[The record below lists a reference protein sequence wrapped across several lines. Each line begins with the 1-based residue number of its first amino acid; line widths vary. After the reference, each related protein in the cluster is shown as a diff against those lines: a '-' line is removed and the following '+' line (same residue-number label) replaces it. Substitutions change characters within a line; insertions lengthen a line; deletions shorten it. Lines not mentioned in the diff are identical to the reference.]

1 MNNSR
6 RKKQCIIMFMILLPA
21 FLYLSWSLASLCV
34 MGDLTLNNLEENIKY
49 SLSHFYLP
57 EKNNDKTVAFIGM
70 GIIVW
75 MLCFIMYYQ
84 QVAMNLMHGKE
95 HGTAQWGSI
104 KAFNKKYAE
113 EIETENKI
121 LSENIRMKYDSST
134 LRNNNTFVVGGSG
147 SGKTFFFATP
157 NLLNNHGSMVYT
169 DPKGSLLDDY
179 GNYLKKQPYTRVCQI
194 NLCEME
200 KSMRFNPFAFI
211 RKRSDVSRL
220 IRNIML
226 NTAPA
231 EGAVGS
237 ADPFWDRAE
246 SLYLQAIFLYV
257 WLECPRTE
265 YDSFGNEIYLRRNF
279 ETVINILDEAKV
291 SDDGEKSPL
300 DIRLERLE
308 AENPKHPAVVTY
320 HRFMAA
326 AGDTLRSII
335 ICANSRFNLFDDP
348 EILRILSDND
358 IPLDEIG
365 TGKNGDGRTKTHLF
379 LIIPDDD
386 DTYNFIP
393 GMIYTLLF
401 QELYYQAR
409 FFRGN
414 KLPLDV
420 GIWLDEFA
428 NIKMPPNFEKILATC
443 RSRGIYCVPILQS
456 LAQIKKLFKDG
467 AWEGVVGNCDTFI
480 YLGGN
485 EQSSHKYVSEL
496 LGKWTID
503 KRTEGES
510 KGTSGSVSKNYDVL
524 GRDLMD
530 ATEIRL
536 LPNEKCIIFVRGE
549 KPLID
554 FKWNPLKKSIY
565 KTAINAGEYVYDPET
580 ELKGKDNEI
589 FECINDKQMD
599 YYTKLSKKSD
609 SILIYDDLDPVTL
622 LEMEDKEIEHIL
634 SVNGEDEIE
643 KILNSLSSERLE
655 EIAQKETE
663 QMESEEFNEFLMS
676 YSMMSLLDIIKSPLV
691 EEQRKECIKKL
702 KKLGLD
708 DETIKD
714 EVSMDIPLG
723 EVLQNVELA
732 VEYYAMS

>member
-1 MNNSR
+1 
-6 RKKQCIIMFMILLPA
+6 MFMILLPA
-21 FLYLSWSLASLCV
+21 FLYLSWSLAALCV
-34 MGDLTLNNLEENIKY
+34 MEDLTPNALEENIKY
-49 SLSHFYLP
+49 CLLHFYIP
-57 EKNNDKTVAFIGM
+57 EKNNAKTAAFILM
-70 GIIVW
+70 GIIIW
-75 MLCFIMYYQ
+75 MLCFVMYYQ
-84 QVAMNLMHGKE
+84 QVTMNLMHGKE

-113 EIETENKI
+113 DNETENKI

-147 SGKTFFFATP
+147 AGKTFFFVTP
-157 NLLNNHGSMVYT
+157 NSLNNHGSMVYT

-179 GNYLKKQPYTRVCQI
+179 GNYLKQQPYTRVCQI

-200 KSMRFNPFAFI
+200 KSMRFNPFSFI

-220 IRNIML
+220 IRNIMM

-231 EGAVGS
+231 EGTGGS

-265 YDSFGNEIYLRRNF
+265 YDSSDNEIYLRRNF

-291 SDDGEKSPL
+291 NDDGEKSPL
-300 DIRLERLE
+300 DIRMEQLE

-365 TGKNGDGRTKTHLF
+365 IGKNGDGRTKMHLF

-409 FFRGN
+409 FFKGN

-443 RSRGIYCVPILQS
+443 RSRRIYCVPILQS

-530 ATEIRL
+530 ATEMRL
-536 LPNEKCIIFVRGE
+536 LPNEKCIVFVRGE

-565 KTAINAGEYVYDPET
+565 KTAINAGEYVYNPET
-580 ELKGKDNEI
+580 EVQDDDI
-589 FECINDKQMD
+589 FDCINDRQID
-599 YYTKLSKKSD
+599 YYTKLSKKND
-609 SILIYDDLDPVTL
+609 SILIYDNLDPVTL
-622 LEMEDKEIEHIL
+622 LEMEDSELEDMFSGELGETEIE
-634 SVNGEDEIE
+634 N
-643 KILNSLSSERLE
+643 ILNSLSSERLE
-655 EIAQKETE
+655 EIAREETE
-663 QMESEEFNEFLMS
+663 QMESEEFNEFLLS

-691 EEQRKECIKKL
+691 EEQRKDCIKKL

-714 EVSMDIPLG
+714 EVSIDIPLD
-723 EVLQNVELA
+723 EVMQNVELA
-732 VEYYAMS
+732 MEYYNMA

>member
-21 FLYLSWSLASLCV
+21 FLYLSWSLAALCV
-34 MGDLTLNNLEENIKY
+34 MGDLTLNTLEENIRY
-49 SLSHFYLP
+49 CLLHFYLP
-57 EKNNDKTVAFIGM
+57 EKNNDKTAAFIFM
-70 GIIVW
+70 GIIIW
-75 MLCFIMYYQ
+75 MLCFVMYYQ

-95 HGTAQWGSI
+95 YGTAQWGSI

-113 EIETENKI
+113 EIETGNKI

-147 SGKTFFFATP
+147 AGKTFFFVTP

-169 DPKGSLLDDY
+169 DPKGGLLADY
-179 GNYLKKQPYTRVCQI
+179 GTWLDRQPHTRVLQI

-200 KSMRFNPFAFI
+200 KSMRFNPFPFI

-226 NTAPA
+226 NTTPT
-231 EGAVGS
+231 EGAGGS
-237 ADPFWDRAE
+237 VDPFWDRAE

-257 WLECPRTE
+257 WLECPRME
-265 YDSFGNEIYLRRNF
+265 YDDNGNEIYLKQNF
-279 ETVINILDEAKV
+279 ETVIKILDEAKV

-300 DIRLERLE
+300 DIRLEQLK

-320 HRFMAA
+320 SRFMAA

-348 EILRILSDND
+348 DLLRILSDND

-365 TGKNGDGRTKTHLF
+365 TGKNGDGKTKTHLF

-409 FFRGN
+409 FFKGN

-428 NIKMPPNFEKILATC
+428 NIKMPANFDKILATC
-443 RSRGIYCVPILQS
+443 RSRGVYCVPILQS
-456 LAQIKKLFKDG
+456 LAQIKKIFKDG

-503 KRTEGES
+503 KRSEGES
-510 KGTSGSVSKNYDVL
+510 RGTSGSVSKNYDVL
-524 GRDLMD
+524 GRELMD
-530 ATEIRL
+530 ATEMRL

-565 KTAINAGEYVYDPET
+565 KEAIAAGEYVYDPET
-580 ELKGKDNEI
+580 VQNNKSDL
-589 FECINDKQMD
+589 FECINDGQMD
-599 YYTKLSKKSD
+599 YYTKMVKKNNN
-609 SILIYDDLDPVTL
+609 ILMYDNLNPITL
-622 LEMEDKEIEHIL
+622 LEMEDEEIENLL
-634 SVNGEDEIE
+634 SGEITEDEAG
-643 KILNSLSSERLE
+643 KILNDLSSERLE
-655 EIAQKETE
+655 EIAQEESE
-663 QMESEEFNEFLMS
+663 QWELEEFNEFLMN

-714 EVSMDIPLG
+714 EVSIDISLN
-723 EVLQNVELA
+723 EVIQNVELA
-732 VEYYAMS
+732 IEYYA

>member
-1 MNNSR
+1 
-6 RKKQCIIMFMILLPA
+6 MFMILLPA
-21 FLYLSWSLASLCV
+21 FLYLSWSLAALCV
-34 MGDLTLNNLEENIKY
+34 MEDLTFNTLEENIKY
-49 SLSHFYLP
+49 CLLHFYIP
-57 EKNNDKTVAFIGM
+57 EKNNDKTVAFILM

-75 MLCFIMYYQ
+75 MLCFVMYYQ

-147 SGKTFFFATP
+147 AGKTFFFVTP

-200 KSMRFNPFAFI
+200 KSMRFNPFNFI

-257 WLECPRTE
+257 WMECPRTE
-265 YDSFGNEIYLRRNF
+265 YDSSGNEIYLKRNF

-300 DIRLERLE
+300 DIRMERLE
-308 AENPKHPAVVTY
+308 AENPENSKHPAVVTY

-365 TGKNGDGRTKTHLF
+365 TGKNGDGRIKTHLF

-409 FFRGN
+409 FFKGN

-420 GIWLDEFA
+420 GMWLDEFA

-530 ATEIRL
+530 ATEMRL
-536 LPNEKCIIFVRGE
+536 LPNEKCIVFVRGE

-580 ELKGKDNEI
+580 EVQDNES
-589 FECINDKQMD
+589 FDCINDEQID
-599 YYTKLSKKSD
+599 YYTKLSKKNN
-609 SILIYDDLDPVTL
+609 SILIYDNLDPVTL
-622 LEMEDKEIEHIL
+622 LEMDDKEIEHIL
-634 SVNGEDEIE
+634 SGNGEDEIE

-655 EIAQKETE
+655 EIAQEETE
-663 QMESEEFNEFLMS
+663 QMESEELNEFLMS

-691 EEQRKECIKKL
+691 EEQRKDCIKKL

-714 EVSMDIPLG
+714 EVSIDIPLN

-732 VEYYAMS
+732 MEYYAVS